1 MKIVYLP
8 LDERPCN
15 YIYPQMIADI
25 RSNVELIAPPREML
39 GTKKTPADTDK
50 LWEWLQTAVVGAD
63 KLVVSLEQLV
73 YGGLLPSRLHH
84 ERVETLLARLG
95 RLEAIKSINSDIE
108 ILAACLIMRTPTY
121 SSSEEEPDY
130 YQEFGNDIFR
140 WGWLNDKTEREGLS
154 AAETSELGQI
164 IARLPK
170 EPLDDY
176 CERRRKNIEIN
187 KAAIGLTDSGV
198 IDFLSIPQDDS
209 APYGFTAIDQ
219 KTIVSEVVGRR
230 LQPRVHMYPGAD
242 EVGCT
247 LLVRCIAYKYRPLK
261 IFPFYS
267 AVNAANVI
275 ALYEDRPLGECL
287 KAHILAAGCLVA
299 DSPEQADIILAINAP
314 GKFMMES
321 ASQFAKDIT
330 YSSYRNLREF
340 VMRISDYVADGYQ
353 VAVADVAFCN
363 GGDHELVQM
372 LDDAGMLDEIT
383 AYAGWNTNCNTTGT
397 VIATAIFAYEDS
409 RGKEIVRNKIYH
421 LLEGWAYQGVIRQEM
436 IVDFLPQYGASY
448 FVMNGFDEEIN
459 RETEHRLERF
469 WYANIRNS
477 FIDWEI
483 ERLTVWRPWRRM
495 FEIGVK
501 FDLFYKK
508 Y

>member
-15 YIYPQMIADI
+15 YVYPQMIAGI
-25 RSNVELIAPPREML
+25 RKNVELLAPPRELL
-39 GTKKTPADTDK
+39 GAKKTPADTDK
-50 LWEWLQTAVVGAD
+50 LWGWLQEAVIDAD
-63 KLVVSLEQLV
+63 KLIVSLEMLV
-73 YGGLLPSRLHH
+73 YGGLLPSRLHQDRVDVLR
-84 ERVETLLARLG
+84 ERLNRLAQ
-95 RLEAIKSINSDIE
+95 IKSINSEIE
-108 ILAACLIMRTPTY
+108 ILASCLIMRTPTY

-140 WGWLNDKTEREGLS
+140 WGWLTDKNGREGLS
-154 AAETSELGQI
+154 AAETCEFDQV
-164 IARLPK
+164 AVRLPQ
-170 EPLDDY
+170 EYLQDY
-176 CERRRKNIEIN
+176 CERRKKNIEIN
-187 KAAIGLTDSGV
+187 KTAIELVDTGI

-219 KTIVSEVVGRR
+219 KIVVNEITNRR
-230 LQPRVHMYPGAD
+230 LQARVHMYPGAD

-247 LLVRCIAYKYRPLK
+247 LLARSIAYKYRPLK

-267 AVNAANVI
+267 AINAANII

-287 KAHILAAGCLVA
+287 KAHIVAAGCLVA

-340 VMRISDYVADGYQ
+340 VVRIGDYVADGFQ

-363 GGDHELVQM
+363 GGDQELVQM
-372 LDDAGMLDEIT
+372 LDDAGLLDEIT

-397 VIATAIFAYEDS
+397 VLATAIFACENAQN
-409 RGKEIVRNKIYH
+409 KEIVRNKIYH
-421 LLEGWAYQGVIRQEM
+421 LLEDWAYQGVIRQEM
-436 IVDFLPQYGASY
+436 LTDFLPQYGASY
-448 FVMNGFDEEIN
+448 FALNGFDSEID
-459 RETEHRLERF
+459 RETERRLARL
-469 WYANIRNS
+469 WLMNIKQS
-477 FIDWEI
+477 FFGWVFENIS
-483 ERLTVWRPWRRM
+483 VWRPWNRM
-495 FEIGVK
+495 FEIGIT
-501 FDLFYKK
+501 FELFRK
-508 Y
+508 

>member
-15 YIYPQMIADI
+15 YIYPQMIASI
-25 RSNVELIAPPREML
+25 RDNVELVAPPRELL
-39 GTKKTPADTDK
+39 GTKKTAADTEL
-50 LWEWLQTAVVGAD
+50 LWEWLQTAVTDAD
-63 KLVVSLEQLV
+63 KLIVSLEMLV

-84 ERVETLLARLG
+84 ETVETLVARLN
-95 RLEAIKSINSDIE
+95 RLTEIRTVNKKLE
-108 ILAACLIMRTPTY
+108 ILAACLIMRTPVY

-140 WGWLNDKTEREGLS
+140 WGWLTDKAEREGLS
-154 AAETSELGQI
+154 DTEKEELSQVNS
-164 IARLPK
+164 RLPK
-170 EPLDDY
+170 IHLDDY
-176 CERRRKNIEIN
+176 SERRKKNIEIN
-187 KAAIGLTDSGV
+187 KAAIILTDAGV

-219 KTIVSEVVGRR
+219 KTIVSEVIGRR
-230 LQPRVHMYPGAD
+230 LQARVHMYPGAD

-247 LLVRCIAYKYRPLK
+247 LLARCISYEYRPLK
-261 IFPFYS
+261 IYPFYS
-267 AVNAANVI
+267 ALNAAMVI

-287 KAHILAAGCLVA
+287 KSHILAAGCLVA
-299 DSPEQADIILAINAP
+299 DTPEQADILLAINAP
-314 GKFMMES
+314 GKFMMEAES
-321 ASQFAKDIT
+321 HLIKDIT

-340 VMRISDYVADGYQ
+340 VARISDYVNDGYQ

-397 VIATAIFAYEDS
+397 VISTAIFAYEES
-409 RGKEIVRNKIYH
+409 NAKEITRNKIYH
-421 LLEGWAYQGVIRQEM
+421 LLEDWAYQGVVRQKL
-436 IVDFLPQYGASY
+436 IADFLPQYGATY
-448 FVMNGFDEEIN
+448 FALNGFDEEIN
-459 RETEHRLERF
+459 RETERNLEHF
-469 WYANIRNS
+469 WNTNLRNS
-477 FIDWEI
+477 FVDWEF
-483 ERLTVWRPWRRM
+483 ERLQVWRPWSRM
-495 FEIGVK
+495 FEIGVD